1 MTSWIIQMG
10 ENDEDAS
17 IEEGSYFQVAEHFEF
32 EDSAANDSRFQGV
45 ELIIPRLL
53 GIWSISSSSI

>member
-17 IEEGSYFQVAEHFEF
+17 IEEGSDFQIAMY
-32 EDSAANDSRFQGV
+32 RWQ
-45 ELIIPRLL
+45 
-53 GIWSISSSSI
+53 SISNLKAALPMIPDFKELS

>member
-17 IEEGSYFQVAEHFEF
+17 IEEGSFPEFQGMNTTKVQVAE
-32 EDSAANDSRFQGV
+32 
-45 ELIIPRLL
+45 
-53 GIWSISSSSI
+53 